1 MSRISRL
8 SKHAL
13 VLVVIIC
20 VVGLVSLVVAVPQS
34 QAAGSIQGLHVSG
47 NQILN
52 GSGQAIHL
60 YGVNRSG
67 AEYACQQG
75 WGFWDGPADATSV
88 AAIKSW
94 NVNIVRVPVNE
105 DCWLN
110 INGIN
115 PAYAGANYQTAI
127 TGYVNLLNSS

>member
-1 MSRISRL
+1 MSRLFKRTAGLI
-8 SKHAL
+8 
-13 VLVVIIC
+13 VILC
-20 VVGLVSLVVAVPQS
+20 MVGMVSLAFAIPRS
-34 QAAGSIQGLHVSG
+34 QAASSIQGLHVSG

-52 GSGQAIHL
+52 GSGQVIHL

-75 WGFWDGPADATSV
+75 WGMWDGPADATSV

-94 NVNIVRVPVNE
+94 NVNIVRIPVNE

-110 INGIN
+110 I
-115 PAYAGANYQTAI
+115 
-127 TGYVNLLNSS
+127 

>member
-1 MSRISRL
+1 MSRYLIGLISVL
-8 SKHAL
+8 AL
-13 VLVVIIC
+13 LILGIFVVDI
-20 VVGLVSLVVAVPQS
+20 PQGR
-34 QAAGSIQGLHVSG
+34 AASSIQGLHVSG

-52 GSGQAIHL
+52 GSGQVTHL

-75 WGFWDGPADATSV
+75 WGIWDGPADAVSV
-88 AAIKSW
+88 AAIKAW
-94 NVNIVRVPVNE
+94 NVNIVRIPVNE

-115 PAYAGANYQTAI
+115 AAYAGTNYQSAI
-127 TGYVNLLNSS
+127 IGYVNLLNSYGIAE